1 MSRSYYVIEL
11 SARWLTAL
19 LAGLALVMV
28 VAFALGYG
36 AARSVQ
42 SGERAERELVARQA
56 AAVRTEVPQIV
67 IPTPVP
73 TVFAEPS
80 PAPEPTSVPFAELE
94 PTEPPTPRPR
104 AAAATAKAVG
114 EGFFVQL
121 LASSR
126 EATIEE
132 ARGRLV
138 GLGFPRDNQQVTAVS
153 APGTATLYK
162 LRVGPFPDRPSADR
176 VAQRMSA
183 AGFPDAWVVAP

>member
-28 VAFALGYG
+28 IAFALGYG
-36 AARSVQ
+36 AAWSVL
-42 SGERAERELVARQA
+42 SGEQAEREIVARQA
-56 AAVRTEVPQIV
+56 AAVRTEIPQIV

-80 PAPEPTSVPFAELE
+80 PVQEPVSTPEPEPEPTRA
-94 PTEPPTPRPR
+94 PTPRPR
-104 AAAATAKAVG
+104 PTTAATT
-114 EGFFVQL
+114 GFFVQL

-138 GLGFPRDNQQVTAVS
+138 GLGFPRDNQQVTS
-153 APGTATLYK
+153 TSSPGVATLYK
-162 LRVGPFPDRPSADR
+162 LRIGPFPDRPSADR

>member
-1 MSRSYYVIEL
+1 VSRSYYVIEL

-56 AAVRTEVPQIV
+56 AAVRTEIPEVV

-73 TVFAEPS
+73 APFAEPS
-80 PAPEPTSVPFAELE
+80 PSPQPTATPFAEPA
-94 PTEPPTPRPR
+94 PTAAPTQRPRP
-104 AAAATAKAVG
+104 ATAATS
-114 EGFFVQL
+114 GFFVQL

-138 GLGFPRDNQQVTAVS
+138 GLGFPRDSQQVTAVS
-153 APGTATLYK
+153 SPGAATLYK
-162 LRVGPFPDRPSADR
+162 LRIGPFPDRGSADR